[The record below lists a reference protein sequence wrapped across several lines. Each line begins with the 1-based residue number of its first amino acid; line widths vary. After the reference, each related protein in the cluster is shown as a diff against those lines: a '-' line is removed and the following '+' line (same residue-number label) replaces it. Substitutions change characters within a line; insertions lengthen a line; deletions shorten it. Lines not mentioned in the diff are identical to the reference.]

1 MARSPRQLWVGKAFP
16 GNGRRR
22 ETWGLPGHP
31 YPPREEGWDMW
42 VSNLINV
49 RQLLVVQG
57 YPNQPGSPGYPFS
70 ILVLGSLPELAGPQ
84 EWGSRVT

>member
-1 MARSPRQLWVGKAFP
+1 
-16 GNGRRR
+16 
-22 ETWGLPGHP
+22 
-31 YPPREEGWDMW
+31 MW

-70 ILVLGSLPELAGPQ
+70 ILVPGSLPELAGPQ
-84 EWGSRVT
+84 EWGSRVA